1 MVCFGSYKRQDLWVA
16 KLAAQNNTHG
26 ILTYGR
32 KRTIVAPTP
41 RYPFAMH
48 CLVSDLIRKGW
59 LLIRHAN
66 ELPTCRQCVLYRP
79 HWNSTEHQKII
90 RADKCTR
97 AHTHAFCKT
106 ADTCTDCTQAK
117 PRQPCSVAVALTAM
131 TDPSLDSHA
140 L

>member
-16 KLAAQNNTHG
+16 KLAARNNTHG

-59 LLIRHAN
+59 PTPIVWSIRHAN

-106 ADTCTDCTQAK
+106 ADAHSARVGCA
-117 PRQPCSVAVALTAM
+117 AVTAIPFGLY
-131 TDPSLDSHA
+131 TG
-140 L
+140 